1 MYRDNTLI
9 PSEAVRLAALGIL
22 ADGEKTY
29 AALASEVR
37 HFTGHVVG
45 PSLELIG
52 QPLEL
57 LKLEGLVESSQG
69 EGSDEDA
76 IILQITQDGRQ
87 ELCRLM
93 AANLRPPVNDLSK
106 LIIALKM
113 RFLHLLEP
121 AEQRLQAESM
131 VAMVEREQTRLIALR
146 EHHAGSDGY
155 FLDWL
160 DQDLTAIRSRLDW
173 FRRLAAQLEQG

>member
-22 ADGEKTY
+22 ADGERTY
-29 AALASEVR
+29 AAVASEVR
-37 HFTGHVVG
+37 HFTGHIVG

-69 EGSDEDA
+69 EGTSEDTA
-76 IILQITQDGRQ
+76 VLRITQDGCQ
-87 ELCRLM
+87 EFHRLM
-93 AANLRPPVNDLSK
+93 AASLRPPVNDLSK
-106 LIIALKM
+106 LIVALKM

-121 AEQRLQAESM
+121 AEQKLQAESM
-131 VAMVEREQTRLIALR
+131 VAMVEREQTRLVALR
-146 EHHAGSDGY
+146 AHHAGSEGY
-155 FLDWL
+155 FLEWL
-160 DQDLTAIRSRLDW
+160 DQDLAAIHDRLHW
-173 FRRLAAQLEQG
+173 FRRLSEQLNKD